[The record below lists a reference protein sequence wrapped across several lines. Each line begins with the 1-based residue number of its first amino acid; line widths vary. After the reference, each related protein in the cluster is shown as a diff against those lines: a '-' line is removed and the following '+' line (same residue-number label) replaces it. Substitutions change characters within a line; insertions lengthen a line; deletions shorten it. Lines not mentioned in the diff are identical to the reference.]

1 MSVFETATQA
11 ALILAFA
18 LMVLDVLSGIAK
30 GAHAGSMDSKVMRE
44 GLWHKAGFVG
54 LILVSI
60 AAEYALALLPMP
72 DGVTVPDMPMV
83 LLACAYIVLTEIV
96 SVFEN
101 VCQLNPAIANSPLGR
116 LIAQIDG
123 GSAVEEGT
131 GTEGEGE

>member
-18 LMVLDVLSGIAK
+18 LMVLDVASGIAK
-30 GAHAGSMDSKVMRE
+30 AAHAGSMDSKVMRE

-60 AAEYALALLPMP
+60 AAEYALALLPTP
-72 DGVTVPDMPMV
+72 DGITIPDAPLA

-101 VCQLNPAIANSPLGR
+101 ICQLNPAIAASPLGK
-116 LIAQIDG
+116 LVAQIDG
-123 GSAVEEGT
+123 KEEG
-131 GTEGEGE
+131 GEGDA

>member
-11 ALILAFA
+11 ALVLAFA

-30 GAHAGSMDSKVMRE
+30 GAHAGAIDSKVMRE

-72 DGVTVPDMPMV
+72 DGVAVPDMPMV

-123 GSAVEEGT
+123 GSVVEEGK
-131 GTEGEGE
+131 TEGEGE

>member
-11 ALILAFA
+11 ALVLAFA

-30 GAHAGSMDSKVMRE
+30 GAHAGAIDSKVMRE

-72 DGVTVPDMPMV
+72 DGVTAPDMPMV

-123 GSAVEEGT
+123 GAVKEEGK
-131 GTEGEGE
+131 TEGEGE

>member
-18 LMVLDVLSGIAK
+18 MMVLDVVSGIAK
-30 GAHAGSMDSKVMRE
+30 AAHAGNIDSKVMRE

-60 AAEYALALLPMP
+60 AAEYALALLPTPEGVSIP
-72 DGVTVPDMPMV
+72 DTPLV

-101 VCQLNPAIANSPLGR
+101 ICALNPSIANSPLGK
-116 LIAQIDG
+116 LVAQIDG
-123 GSAVEEGT
+123 SDADAD
-131 GTEGEGE
+131 

>member
-11 ALILAFA
+11 SLVLAFA
-18 LMVLDVLSGIAK
+18 LMVLDVVSGIAK
-30 GAHAGSMDSKVMRE
+30 AAHAGSMDSKVMRE

-60 AAEYALALLPMP
+60 AAEYALALLPTP
-72 DGVTVPDMPMV
+72 DGVSIPDAPLV

-101 VCQLNPAIANSPLGR
+101 ICNLNPAIANSPLGK
-116 LIAQIDG
+116 LVSQIDV
-123 GSAVEEGT
+123 AQATDEKEEQ
-131 GTEGEGE
+131 

>member
-1 MSVFETATQA
+1 MSIFETATQA

-18 LMVLDVLSGIAK
+18 LMVLDVVSGLAK
-30 GAHAGSMDSKVMRE
+30 AAHAGSIDSKVMRE

-60 AAEYALALLPMP
+60 AAEYALALLPTP
-72 DGVTVPDMPMV
+72 DGVTIPDAPLV

-101 VCQLNPAIANSPLGR
+101 ICQLNPAIASSPLGR

-123 GSAVEEGT
+123 GSAVET
-131 GTEGEGE
+131 KTEGEGE

>member
-1 MSVFETATQA
+1 MSIFETATQA
-11 ALILAFA
+11 ALVLAFS
-18 LMVLDVLSGIAK
+18 LMVLDVVSGLAK
-30 GAHAGSMDSKVMRE
+30 AAHAGAIDSKVMRE

-60 AAEYALALLPMP
+60 AAEYALALLPVP

-101 VCQLNPAIANSPLGR
+101 ICQLNPAIASSPLGR

-123 GSAVEEGT
+123 GAVEEEGK
-131 GTEGEGE
+131 TEGEGE